1 MVLEQ
6 KRKKDGKQELA
17 STAGIVW
24 WMIVYQ
30 NKKNVDLPYRNYLY
44 VEIEIEKSDC
54 TIIDSIINLLFF
66 YINVPYTYSRT

>member
-1 MVLEQ
+1 
-6 KRKKDGKQELA
+6 
-17 STAGIVW
+17 
-24 WMIVYQ
+24 MIVYQ

-66 YINVPYTYSRT
+66 YIKCTLELKEIELENLIVATIID